1 MTDKPEIND
10 EVEKLISSIEEKNRL
25 EAERKANKL
34 LSKNKRELNRLYKH
48 AQIAAENNNFAQY
61 EYAIKKS
68 RDILKQPY
76 NDELISILWKTTR
89 SQIEDMI
96 DAYTCK
102 IQAS

>member
-1 MTDKPEIND
+1 
-10 EVEKLISSIEEKNRL
+10 
-25 EAERKANKL
+25 ERKANKL

-96 DAYTCK
+96 DAYTRK